1 MLKKRL
7 IPKFLLRDGRLVKY
21 VRFFENERVA
31 GNPVT
36 TAKVYNDYGVDEL
49 IVLDIV
55 PSEASRSRVVDI
67 IERMSEEIFM
77 PFTVGGGVKTLEDV
91 NMLLRAGAD
100 KVSVN
105 SEAVRRPE
113 FVRDAA
119 RVFGDQCITV
129 SIDYKKIGPNHAS
142 VYIDGGREHAALDPV
157 EWAVRCEDLHC
168 GEVLLGSIDRDGTMS
183 GYDLDVIHKAAN
195 ALSVPL
201 IVSGGCGSL
210 QHAIDALEAGASAV
224 AISSMFLIHRPQSD
238 QAAQPSGLARPR
250 RQNQRQQQELISCN
264 SRSVG
269 SILRC
274 MCESSLKTCF
284 PTAPT

>member
-21 VRFFENERVA
+21 VQFFDNERMA

-55 PSEASRSRVVDI
+55 PSAASRARVIEI
-67 IERMSEEIFM
+67 IERMSEEVFM
-77 PFTVGGGVKTLEDV
+77 PFTVGGGVRTADDV
-91 NMLLRAGAD
+91 AALLRAGAD

-113 FVRDAA
+113 FVREAA
-119 RVFGDQCITV
+119 QIFGDQCITV
-129 SIDYKKIGPNHAS
+129 SIDYKKLGPRQNN
-142 VYIDGGREHAALDPV
+142 VFIDGGRERVPLDPAD
-157 EWAVRCEDLHC
+157 WALRCQDLHC
-168 GEVLLGSIDRDGTMS
+168 GEILLGSIDRDGTMD
-183 GYDLDVIHKAAN
+183 GYDLDMIHQLAHR
-195 ALSVPL
+195 LTVPL

-224 AISSMFLIHRPQSD
+224 AISSMFLFTDHSPIKLRSHLASR
-238 QAAQPSGLARPR
+238 GLNVRA
-250 RQNQRQQQELISCN
+250 SAS
-264 SRSVG
+264 SRN
-269 SILRC
+269 
-274 MCESSLKTCF
+274 
-284 PTAPT
+284 

>member
-1 MLKKRL
+1 M

-21 VRFFENERVA
+21 VRFFENERAA

-55 PSEASRSRVVDI
+55 PSAASRGRVVEI

-77 PFTVGGGVKTLEDV
+77 PFTVGGGVKTLDDV

-113 FVRDAA
+113 FLREAA
-119 RVFGDQCITV
+119 RTFGDQCMTV

-142 VYIDGGREHAALDPV
+142 VFIDGGREHVALDPI
-157 EWAVRCEDLHC
+157 EWAQALRGPALRR
-168 GEVLLGSIDRDGTMS
+168 GAAR
-183 GYDLDVIHKAAN
+183 LD
-195 ALSVPL
+195 
-201 IVSGGCGSL
+201 
-210 QHAIDALEAGASAV
+210 
-224 AISSMFLIHRPQSD
+224 
-238 QAAQPSGLARPR
+238 RPR
-250 RQNQRQQQELISCN
+250 RHHERLR
-264 SRSVG
+264 SRHDPQG
-269 SILRC
+269 AR
-274 MCESSLKTCF
+274 TR
-284 PTAPT
+284 

>member
-21 VRFFENERVA
+21 TRFFDNERIA
-31 GNPVT
+31 GKPVT

-49 IVLDIV
+49 IVLDII
-55 PSEASRSRVVDI
+55 PSEQSRGRVVEI

-77 PFTVGGGVKTLEDV
+77 PFTVGGGVKTLDDV
-91 NMLLRAGAD
+91 NTLLRAGAD

-129 SIDYKKIGPNHAS
+129 SIDYRKIGTHHAS
-142 VYIDGGREHAALDPV
+142 VFIDGGREHVALDPV
-157 EWAVRCEDLHC
+157 EWALRGED
-168 GEVLLGSIDRDGTMS
+168 LLGSIDRDGTMS
-183 GYDLDVIHKAAN
+183 GYDLEVIHKAAN

-224 AISSMFLIHRPQSD
+224 AISSMFLFTDNSPIKLRSHLASR
-238 QAAQPSGLARPR
+238 GLNVRA
-250 RQNQRQQQELISCN
+250 
-264 SRSVG
+264 
-269 SILRC
+269 SIT
-274 MCESSLKTCF
+274 S
-284 PTAPT
+284 

>member
-21 VRFFENERVA
+21 TRFFENERIA

-77 PFTVGGGVKTLEDV
+77 PFTVGGGVKTLDDV
-91 NMLLRAGAD
+91 NVLLRAGAD

-113 FVRDAA
+113 FVREAA
-119 RVFGDQCITV
+119 TGI
-129 SIDYKKIGPNHAS
+129 
-142 VYIDGGREHAALDPV
+142 
-157 EWAVRCEDLHC
+157 W
-168 GEVLLGSIDRDGTMS
+168 
-183 GYDLDVIHKAAN
+183 
-195 ALSVPL
+195 
-201 IVSGGCGSL
+201 
-210 QHAIDALEAGASAV
+210 
-224 AISSMFLIHRPQSD
+224 
-238 QAAQPSGLARPR
+238 
-250 RQNQRQQQELISCN
+250 
-264 SRSVG
+264 RSVHHG
-269 SILRC
+269 LDRLQ
-274 MCESSLKTCF
+274 EDQR
-284 PTAPT
+284 A

>member
-21 VRFFENERVA
+21 VRFFENERMA

-55 PSEASRSRVVDI
+55 PSDASRARVIEI

-77 PFTVGGGVKTLEDV
+77 PFTVGGGVRTPDDV
-91 NMLLRAGAD
+91 AALLRAGAD

-113 FVRDAA
+113 FVAEAA
-119 RVFGDQCITV
+119 RIFGDQCITV
-129 SIDYKKIGPNHAS
+129 SIDYKKVSPRHSN
-142 VYIDGGREHAALDPV
+142 VFIDGGRERMPLDPV
-157 EWAVRCEDLHC
+157 EWALRCQDLHC
-168 GEVLLGSIDRDGTMS
+168 GEILLGSIDRDGAMD
-183 GYDLDVIHKAAN
+183 GYDIEMIQRLAGR
-195 ALSVPL
+195 LSVPL

-224 AISSMFLIHRPQSD
+224 AISSMFLFTDHSPIKLRSHLASR
-238 QAAQPSGLARPR
+238 GLNVR
-250 RQNQRQQQELISCN
+250 SSTS
-264 SRSVG
+264 SRN
-269 SILRC
+269 
-274 MCESSLKTCF
+274 
-284 PTAPT
+284 

>member
-21 VRFFENERVA
+21 VRFFENERAA

-55 PSEASRSRVVDI
+55 PSAASRGRVVEI

-77 PFTVGGGVKTLEDV
+77 PFTVGGGVKTLDDV

-113 FVRDAA
+113 FLREAA
-119 RVFGDQCITV
+119 RTFGDQCMTV
-129 SIDYKKIGPNHAS
+129 SIDYRMIGPDQAS
-142 VYIDGGREHAALDPV
+142 VFIDGGREQVALDPV
-157 EWAVRCEDLHC
+157 EWAQALR
-168 GEVLLGSIDRDGTMS
+168 GSALRRGAAR
-183 GYDLDVIHKAAN
+183 LD
-195 ALSVPL
+195 
-201 IVSGGCGSL
+201 
-210 QHAIDALEAGASAV
+210 
-224 AISSMFLIHRPQSD
+224 
-238 QAAQPSGLARPR
+238 RPR
-250 RQNQRQQQELISCN
+250 RHHDR
-264 SRSVG
+264 
-269 SILRC
+269 LRPRHDPQGAR
-274 MCESSLKTCF
+274 MR
-284 PTAPT
+284 

>member
-1 MLKKRL
+1 
-7 IPKFLLRDGRLVKY
+7 
-21 VRFFENERVA
+21 
-31 GNPVT
+31 
-36 TAKVYNDYGVDEL
+36 
-49 IVLDIV
+49 
-55 PSEASRSRVVDI
+55 
-67 IERMSEEIFM
+67 M
-77 PFTVGGGVKTLEDV
+77 PFTVGGGVKTLDDV

-129 SIDYKKIGPNHAS
+129 SIDYKKISPHHAS
-142 VYIDGGREHAALDPV
+142 VFIDGGREHVALDPV
-157 EWAVRCEDLHC
+157 EWALRCEDLHC

-224 AISSMFLIHRPQSD
+224 AISSMFLFTDHSPIKLRSHLASR
-238 QAAQPSGLARPR
+238 GLDVRTSA
-250 RQNQRQQQELISCN
+250 S
-264 SRSVG
+264 SRN
-269 SILRC
+269 
-274 MCESSLKTCF
+274 
-284 PTAPT
+284 